1 MLFSKMS
8 NVIAASY

>member
-8 NVIAASY
+8 NVIVVSY